1 MPSQRRPA
9 LAEMGRV
16 LDRCPESDPATLPGG
31 VRVTRPWSH
40 GELHADTQP
49 MREHVLIAYR
59 DGPAQRI
66 CRSVGRERRV
76 AATLPGTVTIIP
88 AGQAAHWD
96 IDGAIAVSHL
106 YLPPARLPAASQD
119 GRPVELLDRLAV
131 DDPTLV
137 ELMAIVARESQAGDA
152 PARLLVEQALDL
164 LALQLA
170 RRHAAHPQAPPP
182 ARGGL
187 AAWQLRRVVDCMQAR
202 LAEPVTLDE
211 LAALAGLSRYH
222 FCAAF
227 QRTMG
232 APPHRWL
239 RALRMKEARRLLA
252 DPRLSVLEVALSVG
266 YETPSAFARAFRAA
280 EGLNPA
286 DFRRRR

>member
-16 LDRCPESDPATLPGG
+16 LDRRPELGLAALPGG
-31 VRVTRPWSH
+31 VRVTSPWSH
-40 GELHADTQP
+40 GELHDATQP
-49 MREHVLIAYR
+49 MCEHVLIAYR

-66 CRSVGRERRV
+66 CRSVGRERLV
-76 AATLPGTVTIIP
+76 AATRPGTVTLIP
-88 AGQAAHWD
+88 AGQAARWD
-96 IDGAIAVSHL
+96 IDGAIAVAHV
-106 YLPPARLPAASQD
+106 YLPPARLSTAAGD
-119 GRPVELLDRLAV
+119 GRPVELVDRLAV
-131 DDPTLV
+131 DDPTLA
-137 ELMAIVARESQAGDA
+137 ELMAIVARESQASDA
-152 PARLLVEQALDL
+152 PARLLAEQALDL
-164 LALQLA
+164 LTLQLA
-170 RRHAAHPQAPPP
+170 RRHAARPQAPP
-182 ARGGL
+182 AIRGGL
-187 AAWQLRRVVDCMQAR
+187 AAWQLRRVTECMQAR

-227 QRTMG
+227 HRSMG

-252 DPRLSVLEVALSVG
+252 DPRRSVLEVALSVG
-266 YETPSAFARAFRAA
+266 YETPSAFARAFRAV

-286 DFRRRR
+286 DFRRRL